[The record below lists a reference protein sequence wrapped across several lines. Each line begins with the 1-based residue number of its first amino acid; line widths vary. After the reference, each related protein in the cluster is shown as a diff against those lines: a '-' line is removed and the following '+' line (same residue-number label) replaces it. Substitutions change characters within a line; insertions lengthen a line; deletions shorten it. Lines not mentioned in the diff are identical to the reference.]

1 MPSSASYVAV
11 ILPLLLPLLLILLL
25 LLLLF
30 AATSPGV
37 LLMLPTLTVVVLL
50 LLLLPELLE
59 PHPPLG
65 IRLKSY
71 RCVALELK
79 SVKHKKAILFAAS
92 ATSSGC
98 NGAVPL
104 PIIGVNGNSV
114 KSVMFNKSPLCPTAP
129 LFELYNNP
137 KLVIDTGNFSNLA
150 NE

>member
-1 MPSSASYVAV
+1 M
-11 ILPLLLPLLLILLL
+11 LLLLL

-30 AATSPGV
+30 AATSPVV

-50 LLLLPELLE
+50 LLELPE

-71 RCVALELK
+71 RCVALELN

-98 NGAVPL
+98 SGAVPL